1 MIEINSSFFIQLIN
15 FLLLILILHLFLFKP
30 ILKNLNRRDE
40 MMRSLREDTER
51 LNKRAHKLTEDYNA
65 GIANTRKES
74 LEIIN
79 KAKSEAAEEQNR
91 VLSEAKENFK
101 NMVDNAKTQIQ
112 SESERAS
119 LKLKEQVEPLSRFL
133 AKRIL
138 GREVN

>member
-1 MIEINSSFFIQLIN
+1 MIELNVSFYIQLIN

-40 MMRSLREDTER
+40 MIRSLREDTER
-51 LNKRAHKLTEDYNA
+51 LNKRAYKLTEDYNA
-65 GIANTRKES
+65 GIADARKES

-79 KAKSEAAEEQNR
+79 KAKTEASEEQNR

-101 NMVDNAKTQIQ
+101 NMVDNAKAQIQ
-112 SESERAS
+112 SETEKAS
-119 LKLKEQVEPLSRFL
+119 LKLKEQVEPLSLFL